1 MCLAKQLQ
9 QLMTCKCCCA
19 SSDSRKLQC
28 NFLNSATTVSQ
39 TLVIMQKKKK
49 YIYILDICSVY
60 TEHFPGVA
68 RLMDICIF
76 RKNRIHDTG
85 DAPLTVIK
93 SRPLLDK
100 WLWRPFMD
108 RIRAKSVSL
117 RGGSVSSAGFKE
129 LDRSVWFT
137 DWLAAKRLLTDYFI
151 GLFTVLL
158 KQLNM
163 VKVT

>member
-60 TEHFPGVA
+60 TEHFPGVG

-100 WLWRPFMD
+100 WLWP
-108 RIRAKSVSL
+108 AL
-117 RGGSVSSAGFKE
+117 YGSDQSKICLIE
-129 LDRSVWFT
+129 RW
-137 DWLAAKRLLTDYFI
+137 I
-151 GLFTVLL
+151 GLICRIKRAWPIRLVHRLTGCKTSTDRLFHRFVYGIIEAT
-158 KQLNM
+158 QHG
-163 VKVT
+163 